1 MTTADQLGDRTAV
14 GGDLGTFLRTRRAA
28 LRPDQVCLPTYGQRR
43 VPGLRREELAELA
56 GVSSTYYTR
65 LEQGLATNAS
75 DQVLDAVA
83 RALRLSTVERAHLFE
98 LARGPRPELRDPDAE
113 GPARNGLVR
122 VLDALADAPTI
133 LLGRSHD
140 ILAWNRL
147 GHALLAPHLP
157 FAAPNDLPRR
167 PNKIA
172 LLFLDAPSRSLYREW
187 EFEAEL
193 AVASLHYVAA
203 QYPGDPALTRL
214 IGELTVASRD
224 FARIWA
230 EHPVELCISGVKRY
244 HHPELGRVDLDYEVL
259 HVPGD
264 EGQRYLIHTAR
275 PGSPDEAALRLLAS
289 RSITG

>member
-1 MTTADQLGDRTAV
+1 MTSADQLGDRTAV

-28 LRPDQVCLPTYGQRR
+28 LRPGQVSLPTYGQRR

-83 RALRLSTVERAHLFE
+83 RALRLSAVERAHLFE
-98 LARGPRPELRDPDAE
+98 LSRGARPALREPDDE
-113 GPARNGLVR
+113 GLARKGLVR
-122 VLDALADAPTI
+122 LLDSMADAPAI
-133 LLGRSHD
+133 LLGRRHD

-157 FAAPNDLPRR
+157 FDAPDDLAQR
-167 PNKIA
+167 PNKIG
-172 LLFLDAPSRSLYREW
+172 LLFLDPASRSLYREW

-203 QYPGDPALTRL
+203 QFPGDVALTRL

-230 EHPVELCISGVKRY
+230 EHPVELCISGRKRY
-244 HHPELGRVDLDYEVL
+244 HHPEVGRIDLDYEVL

-264 EGQRYLIHTAR
+264 DGQRFLIHTAQ

-289 RSITG
+289 RSITS